1 MGLFLGFSFLSIAEC
16 IYYAVVRPWRS
27 VREYQNLYKADNRSS
42 RISLS
47 LKRTK
52 TRRSIL
58 KKRNRKCLLSP
69 KLLNEHRKLF
79 EKTNIRLAMDWMRLR
94 KMSSAIIIADKLDLI
109 IYLALQYFKI

>member
-42 RISLS
+42 RISSS
-47 LKRTK
+47 LQRTK

-69 KLLNEHRKLF
+69 KLLNEHQKLF
-79 EKTNIRLAMDWMRLR
+79 VKTNRVPYSIRHG
-94 KMSSAIIIADKLDLI
+94 LDAPSEDEFR
-109 IYLALQYFKI
+109 YHYCG